1 MKTIYHKPV
10 MLEEAIQGLEI
21 NPDGIY
27 VDVTFGG
34 GGHSR
39 AILKKLSKE
48 GRLLAF
54 DQDEAAQ
61 QNIISDE
68 RFQLINGNFSHLKR
82 HLKSNGIS
90 IVDGILADFGVSSH
104 QFDSGSRGFSTRLE
118 GPLDM
123 RMNAQN
129 ELSAYEVV
137 NEYSSEEL
145 QSIFKSYG
153 ELRIA
158 KKLADLIV
166 AQRKQAPLETTQ
178 ALVNLLAPTLPKH
191 VFNKIIAQVF
201 QAIRIEVNAELD
213 VIKSFLEQSVGL
225 LTKGGRMV
233 CISYHSLEDR
243 LVKLFIREGKFE
255 GKAESDLYGNR
266 NLPFKKVGNLQIPS
280 DEEIKENGRA
290 RSGKLRIAEKV

>member
-1 MKTIYHKPV
+1 
-10 MLEEAIQGLEI
+10 MLEKAIQGLNI
-21 NPDGIY
+21 NPDGVYI
-27 VDVTFGG
+27 DVTFGG

-39 AILKKLSKE
+39 AILKELSSE
-48 GRLLAF
+48 GKLLAF

-61 QNIISDE
+61 QNNISDE

-82 HLKSNGIS
+82 HLKFYGIS
-90 IVDGILADFGVSSH
+90 TVDGILADFGVSSH

-129 ELSAYEVV
+129 NLSAYEVV

-145 QSIFKSYG
+145 QRIFKSYG
-153 ELRIA
+153 ELHIA
-158 KKLADLIV
+158 KKIADLIV
-166 AQRKQAPLETTQ
+166 AQRKQAPLKTTQ
-178 ALVNLLAPTLPKH
+178 ALVNLLTPTLPKR

-201 QAIRIEVNAELD
+201 QAIRIEVNNELNA
-213 VIKSFLEQSVGL
+213 IKSFLEQSAGVL
-225 LTKGGRMV
+225 AKGGRIV

-255 GKAESDLYGNR
+255 GKAESDIYGNR
-266 NLPFKKVGNLQIPS
+266 NLPLKKVGNLQIPS
-280 DEEIKENGRA
+280 DEEIKENRRA
-290 RSGKLRIAEKV
+290 RSGKLRIADKI

>member
-1 MKTIYHKPV
+1 

-39 AILKKLSKE
+39 AILKKLSKG

-82 HLKSNGIS
+82 HLKFYGIS

-145 QSIFKSYG
+145 QRIFKSYG

-178 ALVNLLAPTLPKH
+178 ALVNLLAPSLPKH

-213 VIKSFLEQSVGL
+213 FIKSFLEQSVGL

-266 NLPFKKVGNLQIPS
+266 DLPLKKVGNLQIPS

>member
-1 MKTIYHKPV
+1 
-10 MLEEAIQGLEI
+10 MLEEAIQGLKI

-82 HLKSNGIS
+82 HLKFNGIS

>member
-1 MKTIYHKPV
+1 

-82 HLKSNGIS
+82 HLKFYGIS

-145 QSIFKSYG
+145 QRIFKSYG

-178 ALVNLLAPTLPKH
+178 ALVDLLAPTLPKH
-191 VFNKIIAQVF
+191 VFNKIMAQVF

-266 NLPFKKVGNLQIPS
+266 YLPLKKVGNLQIPS

>member
-82 HLKSNGIS
+82 HLKFYGIS

-145 QSIFKSYG
+145 QRIFKSYG

-178 ALVNLLAPTLPKH
+178 ALVDLLAPTLPKH
-191 VFNKIIAQVF
+191 VFNKIMAQVF

-266 NLPFKKVGNLQIPS
+266 YLPLKKVGNLQIPS

>member
-1 MKTIYHKPV
+1 
-10 MLEEAIQGLEI
+10 MLEKAIQGLNI
-21 NPDGIY
+21 NPDGVYI
-27 VDVTFGG
+27 DVTFGG

-39 AILKKLSKE
+39 AILKELSSE
-48 GRLLAF
+48 GKLLAF

-61 QNIISDE
+61 QNNISDE

-82 HLKSNGIS
+82 HLKFYGIS
-90 IVDGILADFGVSSH
+90 TVDGILADFGVSSH

-129 ELSAYEVV
+129 NLSAYEVV

-145 QSIFKSYG
+145 QRIFKSYG
-153 ELRIA
+153 ELHIA
-158 KKLADLIV
+158 KKIADLIV

-178 ALVNLLAPTLPKH
+178 ALVNLLTPTLPKR

-201 QAIRIEVNAELD
+201 QAIRIEVNNELNA
-213 VIKSFLEQSVGL
+213 IKSFLEQSAGVL
-225 LTKGGRMV
+225 AKGGRIV

-255 GKAESDLYGNR
+255 GKAESDIYGNR
-266 NLPFKKVGNLQIPS
+266 NLPLKKVGNLQIPS
-280 DEEIKENGRA
+280 DEEIKENRRA
-290 RSGKLRIAEKV
+290 RSGKLRIADKI

>member
-82 HLKSNGIS
+82 HLKFYGIS

-145 QSIFKSYG
+145 QRIFKSYG

-266 NLPFKKVGNLQIPS
+266 NLPLKKVGNLQIPS
-280 DEEIKENGRA
+280 DEEIKENVRA

>member
-68 RFQLINGNFSHLKR
+68 RFQLINGNFSHLNR
-82 HLKSNGIS
+82 HLKFNGIS